1 LRQRKTIFPL
11 LKITRWLLHAIT
23 SLKPVCDYR
32 YSVSSLQS
40 TRRHQRRSAE
50 SVYNMTR
57 PPEGTEIEYLFFR
70 LFEMFHIEDFERLKN
85 NLLKL
90 LPGLHSDFP
99 HANFKTDFQRSAEMG
114 GAGGWRKLGMITR
127 EGEPYPFEPS
137 RVMPELPE
145 EVKIIA
151 IELHQ
156 ILPSIFTVTL
166 DVHLTDKATAQLVS
180 LQSQHFLP
188 RVRYEKLIPLGMF
201 GLGHSEENA
210 VTVMN
215 EKIFEWHEQL
225 RSKVEACFRPYLE
238 GYFMRSLSDG
248 ASRLPAVEVYA
259 FKGLPEGDEAFVKWK
274 EEAYHWWR
282 SLGFKF
288 YDDDYYKTNNFLF
301 AWAEDRETTS
311 RPAHR
316 LVALWEPSLRSVDP
330 KSLGSNLSDETIE
343 KLKDGAVIEN
353 LTNALNQMLPG
364 IAILRL
370 CAVIRS
376 NVEKFKHLALATI
389 ASSRRM
395 KKYIA
400 LNYVVQREAMLLKR
414 VELEFEEAKVWVG
427 ASVFTKLKS
436 TRKTTKEEKEFNLRD
451 DTLRSIEWNIKEIKE
466 QLDYIAS
473 SFSGYLAT
481 RNMEA
486 MYRLQWHIFWFTIIV
501 TIATIIGVVA
511 TVMTLIKTKGP

>member
-1 LRQRKTIFPL
+1 
-11 LKITRWLLHAIT
+11 
-23 SLKPVCDYR
+23 
-32 YSVSSLQS
+32 
-40 TRRHQRRSAE
+40 
-50 SVYNMTR
+50 MTR

-90 LPGLHSDFP
+90 LPGLESDFP

-127 EGEPYPFEPS
+127 KGEPYPFEPS
-137 RVMPELPE
+137 IVMPELPE
-145 EVKIIA
+145 EVKIIT

-166 DVHLTDKATAQLVS
+166 DVHLTEKATAQLVS
-180 LQSQHFLP
+180 LQSQRFLP

-201 GLGHSEENA
+201 GLGRSEENA
-210 VTVMN
+210 ATIMN

-225 RSKVEACFRPYLE
+225 RSKVEACFRPYLA

-248 ASRLPAVEVYA
+248 TSQLPAIEVYA
-259 FKGLPEGDEAFVKWK
+259 FKGVPEGDEAFIKWK
-274 EEAYHWWR
+274 EESYHWWR

-288 YDDDYYKTNNFLF
+288 YDYDYYRTNNFLF

-343 KLKDGAVIEN
+343 KLKDNAVIED
-353 LTNALNQMLPG
+353 LTDALSAMLPG

-389 ASSRRM
+389 ATSRRM

-427 ASVFTKLKS
+427 GSGFARLPFTGE
-436 TRKTTKEEKEFNLRD
+436 TTKEDKDPNLRD
-451 DTLRSIEWNIKEIKE
+451 DTLSAIERNIKQIKE
-466 QLDYIAS
+466 QLDYIAA

-481 RNMEA
+481 RNMEV
-486 MYRLQWHIFWFTIIV
+486 MYRLQWHIFWFTVIV
-501 TIATIIGVVA
+501 TIATIIGVIA
-511 TVMTLIKTKGP
+511 TVMTLIKTKSP